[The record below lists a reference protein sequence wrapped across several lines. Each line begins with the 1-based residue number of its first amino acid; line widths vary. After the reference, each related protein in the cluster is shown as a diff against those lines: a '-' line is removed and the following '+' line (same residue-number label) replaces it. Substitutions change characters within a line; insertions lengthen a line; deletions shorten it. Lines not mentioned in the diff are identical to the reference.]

1 MKYQNNEKKIM
12 IMAEVKK
19 DPRKK
24 FFVLIITGK
33 KKVQCRI
40 SDYNFSKFWFSR
52 NNNTRNMRGSGLF

>member
-19 DPRKK
+19 DPVKK

-33 KKVQCRI
+33 KKYNVESLIKI
-40 SDYNFSKFWFSR
+40 SVNFGFQG
-52 NNNTRNMRGSGLF
+52 TILPEI

>member
-33 KKVQCRI
+33 KKYNVESLIKI
-40 SDYNFSKFWFSR
+40 SVNFGFQG
-52 NNNTRNMRGSGLF
+52 TILPEI